1 MIQQGILYIFTLEIL
16 MRFIATKSIKEFFY
30 LRYNHIT
37 ASEYGLIHVNSA
49 VITTYHVSW
58 FCLAAFLL
66 LNLVTGAVI
75 NNYQIA
81 IDEEDEKKKGKSD
94 SSKE

>member
-1 MIQQGILYIFTLEIL
+1 MIVAAIVMVY
-16 MRFIATKSIKEFFY
+16 
-30 LRYNHIT
+30 RYYSCSLSNAYSPT
-37 ASEYGLIHVNSA
+37 

-81 IDEEDEKKKGKSD
+81 IEEQERRKKEKRKARENS
-94 SSKE
+94 EYI